1 MDHHFEPELTSTER
15 RWVRE
20 SMKYFNSKGTTMAKT
35 LDDLVKE
42 SADLKTKLDGFVAN
56 VNTQIADLKSQ
67 IAALQPDPAAQEK
80 IDATIKNI
88 EDSVADIAPPAN
100 P

>member
-1 MDHHFEPELTSTER
+1 MDHHFEPELTSAER

-20 SMKYFNSKGTTMAKT
+20 CMKYFHSKGTTMAKT

-42 SADLKTKLDGFVAN
+42 SADLKTKLDSFVAN
-56 VNTQIADLKSQ
+56 VNTQLADLKAQ

-88 EDSVADIAPPAN
+88 EDSIADITPPAN